1 MADGAGSPTAPD
13 AVWRAGA
20 FAVAAIITFGVS
32 LRLMFGSASSLIDE
46 IRDGYHLDAVEV
58 ALLTTGPVVCL
69 GLGASV
75 APRLA
80 RRFSVLS
87 VATVAMA
94 VLAVGTAL
102 RAVPGWPIL
111 LVGTLLGGL
120 GIAVANVLGPVLI
133 RLLFPRRIGAMTG
146 LLTALICVSAGIA
159 SGITPPLTRAVGDSW
174 RTGLGAWAIPA
185 VLAAAAMAVLTVGRA
200 RGLRREARAMT
211 EVAVVPTPAPT
222 VGLGARMRWAI
233 TGFMGIQS
241 LLAYATVAWVPTIY
255 RDRGVSADK
264 AGLIFAVLSVSSIV
278 TALGVP
284 VLATRMRSQRVLA
297 VAVVVLATAGIL
309 GVLTTGTWGAWP
321 SAVLIGLGQGGAL
334 SLALVLMNLRTA
346 SAAEATTL
354 SAFAQTVGYLLAAT
368 GPIAMGVLHS
378 LTDGWSVPLIAL
390 AATMVPLA
398 VCGVVAGHPGAH
410 DRGMSAAA
418 APVPAYPQSDT
429 GGAGVA
435 RSPIHSDGARPNP

>member
-1 MADGAGSPTAPD
+1 MPGDRTDLTPGI
-13 AVWRAGA
+13 VWRAGA
-20 FAVAAIITFGVS
+20 FAVAAIVTFGVS

-46 IRDGYHLDAVEV
+46 IRDGYHLDSVEV

-102 RAVPGWPIL
+102 RAIPGWPIL
-111 LVGTLLGGL
+111 LIGTLLGGL

-133 RLLFPRRIGAMTG
+133 RLLFPHRIGAMTG
-146 LLTALICVSAGIA
+146 LLTSLICVSAGIA

-174 RTGLGAWAIPA
+174 RIGLGVWTIPA
-185 VLAAAAMAVLTVGRA
+185 MVAAAAMAVLTVGRA
-200 RGLRREARAMT
+200 RGLRRDALAASGGPAVPPPART
-211 EVAVVPTPAPT
+211 VA
-222 VGLGARMRWAI
+222 LGARMRWAI

-241 LLAYATVAWVPTIY
+241 LLAYATVAWLPTIY

-309 GVLTTGTWGAWP
+309 GVLSTGTWGAWP
-321 SAVLIGLGQGGAL
+321 CAVLIGLGQGGAL

-346 SAAEATTL
+346 SAAEATGM

-398 VCGVVAGHPGAH
+398 ACGVIAGHPGSH
-410 DRGMSAAA
+410 DRRTPTVAT
-418 APVPAYPQSDT
+418 PVS
-429 GGAGVA
+429 
-435 RSPIHSDGARPNP
+435 

>member
-1 MADGAGSPTAPD
+1 MPVSPTAVARTTGP
-13 AVWRAGA
+13 ASGTVWRAGA
-20 FAVAAIITFGVS
+20 VAVAAVIVFGVS
-32 LRLMFGSASSLIDE
+32 LRLMFGSTSSLIDE

-87 VATVAMA
+87 VATVSMA

-102 RAVPGWPIL
+102 RVVPGWPIL

-133 RLLFPRRIGAMTG
+133 RLLFPHRIGVMTG

-174 RTGLGAWAIPA
+174 RVGLGVWAVPA
-185 VLAAAAMAVLTVGRA
+185 ILAALAMTVLTVGRA
-200 RGLRREARAMT
+200 RGLRREARETAAAP
-211 EVAVVPTPAPT
+211 AVPPMAPA
-222 VGLGARMRWAI
+222 VRVGARMRWAI

-241 LLAYATVAWVPTIY
+241 LLAYATVAWLPTIY

-284 VLATRMRSQRVLA
+284 VLAARLRSQRLLA
-297 VAVVVLATAGIL
+297 VSVVVLAAVGIL
-309 GVLTTGTWGAWP
+309 GVLTTGTVGAWP
-321 SAVLIGLGQGGAL
+321 CAVLVGLGQGGAL

-354 SAFAQTVGYLLAAT
+354 SAFAQTAGYLLAAT
-368 GPIAMGVLHS
+368 GPIAMGALHS

-398 VCGVVAGHPGAH
+398 VCGVVAGHPGSH
-410 DRGMSAAA
+410 DRTLPEVAT
-418 APVPAYPQSDT
+418 PVP
-429 GGAGVA
+429 
-435 RSPIHSDGARPNP
+435 

>member
-1 MADGAGSPTAPD
+1 MQERVAGEPTSSPRASD
-13 AVWRAGA
+13 VWRAGA
-20 FAVAAIITFGVS
+20 LAVAAVIAFGVS
-32 LRLMFGSASSLIDE
+32 LRLMFGSASSLVDE

-80 RRFSVLS
+80 RRFSALG
-87 VATVAMA
+87 VATVSMA

-102 RAVPGWPIL
+102 RVVPGWPVL

-133 RLLFPRRIGAMTG
+133 RLLFPHRIGAMTG

-159 SGITPPLTRAVGDSW
+159 SGVTPPLTRAVDDDW
-174 RTGLGAWAIPA
+174 RVGLGLWAVPA
-185 VLAAAAMAVLTVGRA
+185 ALAAVAMAALTVGRA
-200 RGLRREARAMT
+200 RGLRRAAPGPT
-211 EVAVVPTPAPT
+211 GSPVVSPTAPT

-241 LLAYATVAWVPTIY
+241 LLAYATVAWLPTIY
-255 RDRGVSADK
+255 RDRGVDADT

-284 VLATRMRSQRVLA
+284 VLAARMRSQRLLA
-297 VAVVVLATAGIL
+297 VSVVVLAAAGIV
-309 GVLTTGTWGAWP
+309 GVLTTGTAGAWP
-321 SAVLIGLGQGGAL
+321 CAVLVGLGQGGAL

-346 SAAEATTL
+346 SAVEATAL
-354 SAFAQTVGYLLAAT
+354 SASAQTVGYLLAAT
-368 GPIAMGVLHS
+368 GPIAMGALHS
-378 LTDGWSVPLIAL
+378 LTGGWSVPLIAL
-390 AATMVPLA
+390 AATMMPLA
-398 VCGVVAGHPGAH
+398 VCGVVAGHPGSH
-410 DRGMSAAA
+410 DRA
-418 APVPAYPQSDT
+418 APEVATPVP
-429 GGAGVA
+429 
-435 RSPIHSDGARPNP
+435 

>member
-1 MADGAGSPTAPD
+1 MADAPAARVVEDRTSSTPTPD
-13 AVWRAGA
+13 VVWRAGA
-20 FAVAAIITFGVS
+20 VAVAAVITFGVS

-46 IRDGYHLDAVEV
+46 IRDGYHLDSVEV

-94 VLAVGTAL
+94 VLAVGTGL
-102 RAVPGWPIL
+102 RVIPGWPV
-111 LVGTLLGGL
+111 LVLGTLLGGL
-120 GIAVANVLGPVLI
+120 GIAVANVLGPVI
-133 RLLFPRRIGAMTG
+133 VRLLFPHRIGVMTG
-146 LLTALICVSAGIA
+146 LLTSLICVSAGIA

-174 RTGLGAWAIPA
+174 RVGLGVWAVPA
-185 VLAAAAMAVLTVGRA
+185 VLAAAAMAVLTAGRA
-200 RGLRREARAMT
+200 RGLRRQARAAT
-211 EVAVVPTPAPT
+211 EGPVMPPVVPTA
-222 VGLGARMRWAI
+222 GIGARMRWAI

-241 LLAYATVAWVPTIY
+241 LLAYATVAWLPTIY

-297 VAVVVLATAGIL
+297 VVVVALAAAGIL
-309 GVLTTGTWGAWP
+309 GVLATGTWGAWP
-321 SAVLIGLGQGGAL
+321 CAVLIGLGQGGAL

-346 SAAEATTL
+346 SAAEATAL

-368 GPIAMGVLHS
+368 GPIVMGVLHS

-390 AATMVPLA
+390 AAVMVPLA
-398 VCGVVAGHPGAH
+398 VCGVVAGHPGS
-410 DRGMSAAA
+410 RELA
-418 APVPAYPQSDT
+418 APVVPTP
-429 GGAGVA
+429 V
-435 RSPIHSDGARPNP
+435 P

>member
-1 MADGAGSPTAPD
+1 MPASPTAVTHTPGP
-13 AVWRAGA
+13 ASGTVWRAGA
-20 FAVAAIITFGVS
+20 VAVAAVIVFGVS

-87 VATVAMA
+87 VATVSMA

-102 RAVPGWPIL
+102 RVVPGWPIL

-133 RLLFPRRIGAMTG
+133 RLLFPHRIGVMTG

-174 RTGLGAWAIPA
+174 RVGLGVWAVPA
-185 VLAAAAMAVLTVGRA
+185 ILAALAMTVLTVGRA
-200 RGLRREARAMT
+200 RGLRREARETAAAP
-211 EVAVVPTPAPT
+211 AVPPMAPA
-222 VGLGARMRWAI
+222 VGVGARMRWAI

-241 LLAYATVAWVPTIY
+241 LLAYATVAWLPTIY

-278 TALGVP
+278 TALGMP
-284 VLATRMRSQRVLA
+284 VLAARLRSQRLLA
-297 VAVVVLATAGIL
+297 VSVVVLAAVGIL
-309 GVLTTGTWGAWP
+309 GVLTTGTAGAWP
-321 SAVLIGLGQGGAL
+321 CAVLIGLGQGGAL

-354 SAFAQTVGYLLAAT
+354 SAFAQTAGYLLAAT
-368 GPIAMGVLHS
+368 GPIAMGALHS

-398 VCGVVAGHPGAH
+398 VCGVVAGHPGSH
-410 DRGMSAAA
+410 DRTLPEVAT
-418 APVPAYPQSDT
+418 PVP
-429 GGAGVA
+429 
-435 RSPIHSDGARPNP
+435 

>member
-1 MADGAGSPTAPD
+1 MPVSPTAVARTTGP
-13 AVWRAGA
+13 ASGTVWRAGA
-20 FAVAAIITFGVS
+20 VAVAAVIVFGVS

-87 VATVAMA
+87 VATVSMA

-102 RAVPGWPIL
+102 RVVPGWPIL

-133 RLLFPRRIGAMTG
+133 RLLFPHRIGVMTG

-174 RTGLGAWAIPA
+174 RVGLGVWAVPA
-185 VLAAAAMAVLTVGRA
+185 VLAALAMTVLTVGRA
-200 RGLRREARAMT
+200 RGLRREARETAAAP
-211 EVAVVPTPAPT
+211 AVPPMAPA
-222 VGLGARMRWAI
+222 VGVGARMRWAI

-241 LLAYATVAWVPTIY
+241 LLAYATVAWLPTIY

-284 VLATRMRSQRVLA
+284 VLAARLRSQRLLA
-297 VAVVVLATAGIL
+297 VSVVVLAAVGIL
-309 GVLTTGTWGAWP
+309 GVLTTGTAGAWP
-321 SAVLIGLGQGGAL
+321 CAVLVGLGQGGAL

-354 SAFAQTVGYLLAAT
+354 SAFAQTAGYLLAAT
-368 GPIAMGVLHS
+368 GPIAMGALHS

-398 VCGVVAGHPGAH
+398 VCGVVAGHPGSH
-410 DRGMSAAA
+410 DRTLPEVAT
-418 APVPAYPQSDT
+418 PVP
-429 GGAGVA
+429 
-435 RSPIHSDGARPNP
+435 

>member
-1 MADGAGSPTAPD
+1 MPASPTAVTHTPGP
-13 AVWRAGA
+13 ASGTVWRAGA
-20 FAVAAIITFGVS
+20 VAVAAVIVFGVS

-87 VATVAMA
+87 VATVSMA

-102 RAVPGWPIL
+102 RVVPGWPIL

-133 RLLFPRRIGAMTG
+133 RLLFPHRIGVMTG

-174 RTGLGAWAIPA
+174 RVGLGVWAVPA
-185 VLAAAAMAVLTVGRA
+185 VLAALAMTVLTVGRA
-200 RGLRREARAMT
+200 RGLRREARETAAAP
-211 EVAVVPTPAPT
+211 AVPPMAPA
-222 VGLGARMRWAI
+222 VGVGARMRWAI

-241 LLAYATVAWVPTIY
+241 LLAYATVAWLPTIY

-278 TALGVP
+278 TALGMP
-284 VLATRMRSQRVLA
+284 VLAARLRSQRLLA
-297 VAVVVLATAGIL
+297 VSVVVLAAVGIL
-309 GVLTTGTWGAWP
+309 GVLTTGTAGAWP
-321 SAVLIGLGQGGAL
+321 CAVLIGLGQGRAL

-354 SAFAQTVGYLLAAT
+354 SAFAQTAGYLLAAT
-368 GPIAMGVLHS
+368 GPIAMGALHS

-398 VCGVVAGHPGAH
+398 VCGVVAGHPGSH
-410 DRGMSAAA
+410 DRTLPEVAT
-418 APVPAYPQSDT
+418 PVP
-429 GGAGVA
+429 
-435 RSPIHSDGARPNP
+435 

>member
-1 MADGAGSPTAPD
+1 MVEDRTSSTPTPD
-13 AVWRAGA
+13 VVWRAGA
-20 FAVAAIITFGVS
+20 VAVAAVITFGVS

-46 IRDGYHLDAVEV
+46 IRDGYHLDSVEV

-94 VLAVGTAL
+94 VLAVGTGL
-102 RAVPGWPIL
+102 RVIPGWPV
-111 LVGTLLGGL
+111 LVLGTLLGGL
-120 GIAVANVLGPVLI
+120 GIAVANVLGPVI
-133 RLLFPRRIGAMTG
+133 VRLLFPHRIGVMTG
-146 LLTALICVSAGIA
+146 LLTSLICVSAGIA

-174 RTGLGAWAIPA
+174 RVGLGVWAVPA
-185 VLAAAAMAVLTVGRA
+185 VLAAAAMAVLTAGRA
-200 RGLRREARAMT
+200 RGLRRQARAAT
-211 EVAVVPTPAPT
+211 EGPVMPPVVPTA
-222 VGLGARMRWAI
+222 GIGARMRWAI

-241 LLAYATVAWVPTIY
+241 LLAYATVAWLPTIY

-297 VAVVVLATAGIL
+297 VVVVALAAAGIL
-309 GVLTTGTWGAWP
+309 GVLATGTWGAWP
-321 SAVLIGLGQGGAL
+321 CAVLIGLGQGGAL

-346 SAAEATTL
+346 SAAEATAL

-368 GPIAMGVLHS
+368 GPIVMGVLHS

-390 AATMVPLA
+390 AAVMVPLA
-398 VCGVVAGHPGAH
+398 VCGVVAGHPGS
-410 DRGMSAAA
+410 RELA
-418 APVPAYPQSDT
+418 APVVPTP
-429 GGAGVA
+429 V
-435 RSPIHSDGARPNP
+435 P

>member
-1 MADGAGSPTAPD
+1 MPASPTAVARTPGP
-13 AVWRAGA
+13 ASGTVWRAGA
-20 FAVAAIITFGVS
+20 VAVAAVIVFGVS

-87 VATVAMA
+87 VATVSMA
-94 VLAVGTAL
+94 VLAAGTAL
-102 RAVPGWPIL
+102 RVVPGWPIL

-133 RLLFPRRIGAMTG
+133 RLLFPHRIGVMTG

-174 RTGLGAWAIPA
+174 RVGLGVWAVPA
-185 VLAAAAMAVLTVGRA
+185 VLAALAMTVLTVGRA
-200 RGLRREARAMT
+200 RGLRREARETAAAP
-211 EVAVVPTPAPT
+211 AVPPMAPA
-222 VGLGARMRWAI
+222 VGVGARMRWAI

-241 LLAYATVAWVPTIY
+241 LLAYATVAWLPTIY

-284 VLATRMRSQRVLA
+284 VLAARLRSQRLLA
-297 VAVVVLATAGIL
+297 VSVVVLAAVGIL
-309 GVLTTGTWGAWP
+309 GVLTTGTAGAWP
-321 SAVLIGLGQGGAL
+321 CAVLIGLGQGGAL

-354 SAFAQTVGYLLAAT
+354 SAFAQTAGYLLAAT
-368 GPIAMGVLHS
+368 GPIAMGALHS

-398 VCGVVAGHPGAH
+398 VCGVVAGHPGSH
-410 DRGMSAAA
+410 DRTLPEVAT
-418 APVPAYPQSDT
+418 PVP
-429 GGAGVA
+429 
-435 RSPIHSDGARPNP
+435 

>member
-1 MADGAGSPTAPD
+1 MPASPTAVTHTPGP
-13 AVWRAGA
+13 ASGTVWRAGA
-20 FAVAAIITFGVS
+20 VAVAAVIVFGVS

-87 VATVAMA
+87 VATVSMA

-102 RAVPGWPIL
+102 RVVPGWPIL

-133 RLLFPRRIGAMTG
+133 RLLFPHRIGVMTG

-174 RTGLGAWAIPA
+174 RVGLGVWAVPA
-185 VLAAAAMAVLTVGRA
+185 ILAALAMTVLTVGRA
-200 RGLRREARAMT
+200 RGLRREARETAAAP
-211 EVAVVPTPAPT
+211 AVPPMAPA
-222 VGLGARMRWAI
+222 VGVGARMRWAI

-241 LLAYATVAWVPTIY
+241 LLAYATVAWLPTIY

-284 VLATRMRSQRVLA
+284 VLAARLRSQRLLA
-297 VAVVVLATAGIL
+297 VSVVVLAAVGIL
-309 GVLTTGTWGAWP
+309 GVLTTGTAGAWP
-321 SAVLIGLGQGGAL
+321 CAVLIGLGQGGAL

-354 SAFAQTVGYLLAAT
+354 SAFAQTAGYLLAAT
-368 GPIAMGVLHS
+368 GPIAMGALHS

-398 VCGVVAGHPGAH
+398 VCGVVAGHPGSH
-410 DRGMSAAA
+410 DRTLPEVAT
-418 APVPAYPQSDT
+418 PVP
-429 GGAGVA
+429 
-435 RSPIHSDGARPNP
+435 